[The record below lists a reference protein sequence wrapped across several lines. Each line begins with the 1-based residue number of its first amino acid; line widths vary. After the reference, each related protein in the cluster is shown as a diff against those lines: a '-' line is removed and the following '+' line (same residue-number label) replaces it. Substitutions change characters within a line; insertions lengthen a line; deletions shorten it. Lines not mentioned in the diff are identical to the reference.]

1 MANLRGLQSLFKTIA
16 LLAAIFLLILG
27 FGFVRYSDRV
37 LGTQLISTENLNSPS
52 DGRYLFVL
60 ISLKAESLPS
70 LGESGGV
77 HPAIPPATTLTGL
90 PREVNDTLLAQ
101 APLYTHAILNSS
113 DSTFARL
120 ECPQPDLDRYAYLGH
135 PLDQSD
141 TSQHPR
147 FFFALDLHQCVHLL
161 PRLLGSIVETIK
173 FLGPENCVLS
183 IVEGRSDDGT
193 FEVLNELRPS
203 LQALGVNY
211 FLQTSDINPTAPG
224 VDRIEALAGLRNL
237 ALHDILANPA
247 HYGPDDNIIFLN
259 DIALCM
265 EDILELLHQR
275 KWQGADQTCAMD
287 WTYVGDNP
295 TFYDVWIARGMT
307 GDSFFKIPEDGS
319 WDFAWNLFWND
330 EKARARL
337 AAAKPFQVFACWNGV
352 TAFTAKPLLEGH
364 IRFRTRGPGECFQG
378 EPKLFAKDMWAKGY
392 GKIAV
397 VPSVNVEYSDE
408 AAKKIKAFKGYV
420 TRHVT
425 NEGDDRRIEWET
437 KPPEKVKCMPDY
449 QHQTFVDWD
458 EGLRPKVRGRQ
469 RN

>member
-1 MANLRGLQSLFKTIA
+1 MRITTS
-16 LLAAIFLLILG
+16 
-27 FGFVRYSDRV
+27 
-37 LGTQLISTENLNSPS
+37 
-52 DGRYLFVL
+52 
-60 ISLKAESLPS
+60 
-70 LGESGGV
+70 
-77 HPAIPPATTLTGL
+77 PATAPTGL
-90 PREVNDTLLAQ
+90 PRKTNDTLLAE
-101 APLYTHAILNSS
+101 APAYIHAILNPS

-135 PLDQSD
+135 PSNQ
-141 TSQHPR
+141 TEAPQHPR

-161 PRLLGSIVETIK
+161 PRLLSSIIETIT

-193 FEVLNELRPS
+193 FEVLDELRPS
-203 LQALGVNY
+203 LQALGVKY
-211 FLQTSDINPTAPG
+211 FLQTSDVNPTAPG
-224 VDRIEALAGLRNL
+224 EDRIEALAGLRNL
-237 ALHDILANPA
+237 ALQDLLDYPA
-247 HYGPDDNIIFLN
+247 HYAPDTTIIFLN

-330 EKARARL
+330 DKARVRL

-352 TAFTAKPLLEGH
+352 TSFTAKPMLDGR
-364 IRFRTRGPGECFQG
+364 IRFRAHRSGECFQG
-378 EPKLFAKDMWAKGY
+378 EPKLFAKDMWAEGY

-408 AAKKIKAFKGYV
+408 ATKKIKALKGYV
-420 TRHVT
+420 ARHVA
-425 NEGDDRRIEWET
+425 NEENDRRIEWDT
-437 KPPEKVKCMPDY
+437 KPPEKVKCMPNY

-458 EGLRPKVRGRQ
+458 EGLRPRVPGEAEKGEIV
-469 RN
+469 